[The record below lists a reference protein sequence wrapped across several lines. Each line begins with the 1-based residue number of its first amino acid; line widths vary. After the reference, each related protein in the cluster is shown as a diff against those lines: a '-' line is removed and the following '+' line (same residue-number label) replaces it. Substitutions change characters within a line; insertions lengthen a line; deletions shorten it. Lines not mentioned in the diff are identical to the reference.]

1 MSAVTTPTLVGELV
15 VLRPLRPEDADA
27 LWELVTDPEGRRLT
41 GDRSEPDRAWVEA
54 RCSGDVPDDSLAFA
68 VCMRDADEMLGEV
81 RLDDVDRVDAHA
93 TFRMSMRARYRGRGL
108 GSEAI
113 GLTLDHAFA
122 PEPDGLGLHRVDLRV
137 LGINQRARMLYES
150 HGFVEE
156 GRLRE
161 VHRDGDFWTDVLV
174 MAVLEDDHR
183 ALRNEAAAG

>member
-1 MSAVTTPTLVGELV
+1 VNPVTAPTLEGELV
-15 VLRPLRPEDADA
+15 VLRPLRPQDADA

-41 GDRSEPDRAWVEA
+41 GDHTEPDRSWVEA
-54 RCSGDVPDDSLAFA
+54 RCAGHMPDDALALA
-68 VCMRDADEMLGEV
+68 VCLRDADELLGEV
-81 RLDDVDRVDAHA
+81 RLDGIDRVDAHA
-93 TFRMSMRARYRGRGL
+93 TFRMSMRAGHRGRGL

-122 PEPDGLGLHRVDLRV
+122 AEPGGLGLHRVDLRV
-137 LGINQRARMLYES
+137 LGLNQRARMLYES

-161 VHRDGDFWTDVLV
+161 VHRDGDFWTDVIV

-183 ALRNEAAAG
+183 AAREEAAR